1 MLGPILASWGFGATV
16 LACQAR
22 FTDWAQ
28 LERDAAA
35 VFSLLPADAA
45 TALAGHKV
53 LALFPL
59 VWVTAM
65 SYSFFVMQSSFAPQ
79 KIEGTSTPK
88 QVPLCKA
95 KMVKHRLAAVDV
107 SYMALNS
114 LCMPGLFYHYICL
127 MRTWGLDFAVPPMFG
142 IYPDP
147 PFPTLLTETTPQLV
161 AALSVY
167 MLSYEF
173 IYYWWHRA
181 MHEVPVLYKWVHKHH
196 HQQTYPDRAA
206 IDTFNTGCIESQ
218 IGLYLQLAVLS
229 SWGELGLANLPGG
242 IWFFTI
248 AGYLSVLEHDS
259 YERALPFDLWRA
271 DDHHMHHAYF
281 SCNYSP
287 YSVLWDKVFGT
298 HKPFA
303 VRGAEG
309 ESAAEQQRRRAS
321 FERSARPLRAPA
333 AALSKIE
340 DAPIATTLG
349 SAVERGAVGAA
360 ALGVAVPP
368 VAPTSCASATTLAA
382 AAATTLAATAE
393 PPALKSAASRSR
405 SAGPSMS
412 LGSGAGPNGEQTT
425 EGEPSQQWDE
435 QTTEGDEQTAAV
447 DEQTAAWREGMAERL
462 EGLLYDPIADDAELA
477 PADEHEGR
485 GETAEQGE
493 RALTEKQLETA
504 EVVARLE
511 GLLRVRSPT
520 QASKRLAKLA
530 HITNPNDEY
539 GGETAVLMRGLVVA
553 LIYGGLF
560 ISMFAA
566 P

>member
-1 MLGPILASWGFGATV
+1 M
-16 LACQAR
+16 
-22 FTDWAQ
+22 
-28 LERDAAA
+28 
-35 VFSLLPADAA
+35 
-45 TALAGHKV
+45 
-53 LALFPL
+53 
-59 VWVTAM
+59 
-65 SYSFFVMQSSFAPQ
+65 
-79 KIEGTSTPK
+79 
-88 QVPLCKA
+88 
-95 KMVKHRLAAVDV
+95 
-107 SYMALNS
+107 
-114 LCMPGLFYHYICL
+114 
-127 MRTWGLDFAVPPMFG
+127 
-142 IYPDP
+142 
-147 PFPTLLTETTPQLV
+147 
-161 AALSVY
+161 
-167 MLSYEF
+167 
-173 IYYWWHRA
+173 
-181 MHEVPVLYKWVHKHH
+181 
-196 HQQTYPDRAA
+196 
-206 IDTFNTGCIESQ
+206 
-218 IGLYLQLAVLS
+218 
-229 SWGELGLANLPGG
+229 
-242 IWFFTI
+242 
-248 AGYLSVLEHDS
+248 
-259 YERALPFDLWRA
+259 
-271 DDHHMHHAYF
+271 
-281 SCNYSP
+281 
-287 YSVLWDKVFGT
+287 
-298 HKPFA
+298 
-303 VRGAEG
+303 RGAEG

-412 LGSGAGPNGEQTT
+412 LGGGAGPNGEQTT

-477 PADEHEGR
+477 PADAHEHEGR
-485 GETAEQGE
+485 AETAEQGE